1 MRVPRR
7 RFLSATVF
15 SIALVAVVSC
25 SSSSS
30 GDFGG
35 VRVEARHDVVL
46 SDTPLGDV
54 VVGDVERGEEVTAWC
69 FVDRAQTN
77 AGFFGSAIRVTTED
91 RVAYAAVTD
100 VPDDPSERQP
110 NFDRDE
116 EVLRD
121 LLPACGS

>member
-1 MRVPRR
+1 MRRL
-7 RFLSATVF
+7 LSTTVF
-15 SIALVAVVSC
+15 SIALVAVASC
-25 SSSSS
+25 SSSTS

-69 FVDRAQTN
+69 FVQRAQTS
-77 AGFFGSAIRVTTED
+77 AGFFGSAIKVTTEEV
-91 RVAYAAVTD
+91 VAYAAVTEFPED
-100 VPDDPSERQP
+100 RSDRQA
-110 NFDRDE
+110 NFNRDE
-116 EVLRD
+116 GVLRD